1 IARPELESGVLGDVG
16 QDDDPCQRKPI
27 SGPRARGL
35 HQMRHPNGRPRP
47 NQPRAKGEEEVAPA
61 GVGHGVSRVPAART
75 LSGRWAH
82 VTSVLENVATWGR
95 TAKVRQARS
104 GGGASWK
111 NRSSPR
117 RHGGHGEKLRSVVE
131 DRGRTTEVRAFC

>member
-1 IARPELESGVLGDVG
+1 RAELKSGVFGDVG
-16 QDDDPCQRKPI
+16 QNNDPDQGKAIR
-27 SGPRARGL
+27 SAGARGL
-35 HQMRHPNGRPRP
+35 HQVRHPNGRPRP
-47 NQPRAKGEEEVAPA
+47 HQPRAKGEAEVAPA
-61 GVGHGVSRVPAART
+61 GAGHGVSRVPAART
-75 LSGRWAH
+75 LPGRWAH

-131 DRGRTTEVRAFC
+131 DRGRTTELRAFC